1 LFLMKMKMNFWKKKK
16 KVKRTSLSTDKQ
28 KNTRDVGT
36 GQNAVWFER
45 PSRVAA
51 AAAAGGGDE

>member
-1 LFLMKMKMNFWKKKK
+1 MKMKMNFWKKKK

>member
-1 LFLMKMKMNFWKKKK
+1 MKMNFWKKKK

-28 KNTRDVGT
+28 KNTRDVDGT

-45 PSRVAA
+45 PSLVAA